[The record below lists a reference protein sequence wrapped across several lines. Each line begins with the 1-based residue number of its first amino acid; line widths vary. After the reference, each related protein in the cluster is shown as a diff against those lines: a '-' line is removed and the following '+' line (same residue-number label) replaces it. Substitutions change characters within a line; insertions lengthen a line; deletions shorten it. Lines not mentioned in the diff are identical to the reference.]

1 MKISSLYIDGFGK
14 FRDWKPPTPFG
25 ERLTV
30 IHGANEA
37 GKTTLLAFIRRMLY
51 GFPDGR
57 KKDLNLYSPINGG
70 TIGGRLE
77 ILGEDG
83 QEYVLSRSGVR
94 GVPLLTRS
102 DGTVVKGVRPS
113 SLLGPCDQVF
123 YENVCAFGLGELQ
136 EVSTLGRDEIR
147 ERLAAAGAGNLPVR
161 AVADALE
168 SSAAEIY
175 APRGKKKRINTLV
188 KDLKA
193 VETQIRSIQKSQQ
206 EYDTINDSIFQKRE
220 AVSEEERKRKRIE
233 DEIAYCTALG
243 QAWGAFVERKEGCDL
258 LSSIPE
264 IEPFPDGALE
274 GLGRIETELQQL
286 GEEREVQKANCERLK
301 RDMDAVVLRD
311 EVLEQ
316 ADAIRALERRVERY
330 HTQEE
335 EHTRTAAELEQKQG
349 DLDRALRDLGEG
361 WNAESVLG
369 FDTSVQV
376 REEAKALRERL
387 AGSAA
392 ACAAAQSR
400 HEAAETEAREK
411 REHREG
417 LQRERDAIPPS
428 ALRDAVLDQADRIRT
443 IERTVE
449 RYLAQGKDL
458 RGLQSDLRQKQG
470 DLDRMLRDLGGDWD
484 VERVMGFDA
493 SVPARDDHKNLRD
506 RLSVSA
512 QACEL
517 EGSRYEAAEKDAAE
531 KREHLRGLRKQ
542 RGAFGDVPD
551 PATARTRLGLCRKM
565 VDEVQQLQDLEG
577 RRQSILQEE
586 ARAREIV
593 ASLGAAP
600 ALPAWPA
607 MLVVLSAVVVVGWGY
622 LGGALPAAG
631 VVAILLLLAAAAL
644 FRARNGRAPAPGA
657 EGASEQY
664 AGERETLAGQRRQV
678 EEDQANLEE
687 RIQSRAA
694 MLGVNRLPSR
704 GEAGEI
710 LHACEDA
717 VIAADRAS
725 DLDRDIAHAAEVS
738 ERAGQTLETRRQAL
752 EKALAEHRAALDA
765 WKGWCRQRG
774 LSETMNP
781 DLVPDLIAMI
791 RQAAGLAAGI
801 EEMKEREAI
810 QAAEVR
816 GFEEEVHGV
825 VAICREAAEGSP
837 EVSGALAGGE
847 SDRGGDATRRAVET
861 LIRLLE
867 DASTRAAKVSALD
880 QEIAR
885 AGQASERA
893 EASRE
898 AAQATLAE
906 ACIEHR
912 AALDA
917 WRDWCRQR
925 GLQEMTDP
933 DLVPDLI
940 AGIGQAAALCARIE
954 EVKRKMAGLSG
965 DIRSF
970 AAEVVSVA
978 EACKEP
984 VDGSPDTVL
993 EGLIR
998 VLNAEE
1004 EARRG
1009 YAALAR
1015 QLKEEEERL
1024 ERTSVRYDA
1033 KKVDLEVLLRGQG
1046 AETSEEFRRLEGL
1059 SSQRAE
1065 VARGIKDAESAIRR
1079 ISGEERYPAF
1089 MAALETYDPVAMPAY
1104 RQEKEAELAAVRDRI
1119 SQYHQEI
1126 GILTERCSRIE
1137 SDGELTL
1144 LLSRAAALEEEIRQA
1159 SRQWAVYTAA
1169 SGLLRMAVETFERE
1183 RQPEILRE
1191 AQAFFSRITDGRY
1204 TRVVRP
1210 LDGSEM
1216 YVEER
1221 GGGRKGIDE
1230 LSRGTAEQLYLAL
1243 RFGYIRD
1250 YATSSLAVPVIFDDI
1265 LVNFDPVRRQ
1275 NACLAISDLAETCQ
1289 VLYFTCHPETI
1300 GDLTVAVPDAV
1311 VVDLCGGE

>member
-14 FRDWKPPTPFG
+14 FRDWKPPAPFG
-25 ERLTV
+25 EGLTA
-30 IHGANEA
+30 IHGPNEA

-57 KKDLNLYSPINGG
+57 RKDLNHYSPINGG

-77 ILGEDG
+77 IRGEDG

-94 GVPLLTRS
+94 GDPLLTRP
-102 DGTVVKGVRPS
+102 DGTAVRGMSPS

-123 YENVCAFGLGELQ
+123 YENVCAIGLGELQ
-136 EVSTLGRDEIR
+136 EVSTLSRDEIR

-175 APRGKKKRINTLV
+175 TLKGKKKRINTLV

-193 VETQIRSIQKSQQ
+193 VETEVRSIQKSQQ
-206 EYDTINDSIFQKRE
+206 DYDPINDAILQKRE
-220 AVSEEERKRKRIE
+220 AVSEEEKRRKRIE

-243 QAWGAFVERKEGCDL
+243 QAWEAFAERKEGCDRL
-258 LSSIPE
+258 RSIPE

-274 GLGRIETELQQL
+274 DLGRIETDLQRL
-286 GEEREVQKANCERLK
+286 GEERDDQKADCERLK
-301 RDMDAVVLRD
+301 GDIGSVVLRD
-311 EVLEQ
+311 EVLER
-316 ADAIRALERRVERY
+316 ADAIRALERTVERY
-330 HTQEE
+330 HTQEK
-335 EHTRTAAELEQKQG
+335 EHTSTAAELEQKQD

-369 FDTSVQV
+369 FDTSVPV

-387 AGSAA
+387 AGSAT

-400 HEAAETEAREK
+400 HEAAEAEAREK
-411 REHREG
+411 RENREG
-417 LQRERDAIPPS
+417 LQRQRDAIPPS

-449 RYLAQGKDL
+449 RYLVQGKDL
-458 RGLQSDLRQKQG
+458 GGLQSELRQKQG
-470 DLDRMLRDLGGDWD
+470 ELDRMLRDLGGDWD
-484 VERVMGFDA
+484 VERVTGFDA
-493 SVPARDDHKNLRD
+493 SVPAREDHKNLRD

-512 QACEL
+512 QARDL
-517 EGSRYEAAEKDAAE
+517 EGSRCEAAEKDVAE
-531 KREHLRGLRKQ
+531 KREHLGDLQKQ
-542 RGAFGDVPD
+542 RNAFGEVPD
-551 PATARTRLGLCRKM
+551 PATARTRLGWCREM
-565 VDEVQQLQDLEG
+565 VDGVQQLQDLEG
-577 RRQSILQEE
+577 RRQSILQEQ

-607 MLVVLSAVVVVGWGY
+607 VLVVLSAVVVVGWGY
-622 LGGALPAAG
+622 LGGALQAAG
-631 VVAILLLLAAAAL
+631 VVAVLLLVAAAAL
-644 FRARNGRAPAPGA
+644 FRARDGRAPAPGA
-657 EGASEQY
+657 EGAAEQY
-664 AGERETLAGQRRQV
+664 AGERETLAGQRRHV
-678 EEDQANLEE
+678 EEERENLEE
-687 RIQSRAA
+687 RIRSRAA
-694 MLGVNRLPSR
+694 MLGVGPLPSR
-704 GEAGEI
+704 GEAGEV

-717 VIAADRAS
+717 VTAADRAS

-738 ERAGQTLETRRQAL
+738 ERAGKTLETRRQAL
-752 EKALAEHRAALDA
+752 EEAHTEYLAALDA
-765 WKGWCRQRG
+765 WKGWCRQRA
-774 LSETMNP
+774 LPETMNP
-781 DLVPDLIAMI
+781 DLVPDLIALI
-791 RQAAGLAAGI
+791 RQAAALAAGI
-801 EEMKEREAI
+801 QEMREREAI

-816 GFEEEVHGV
+816 GFEEEVQGV
-825 VAICREAAEGSP
+825 VAICREVADGSTEAP
-837 EVSGALAGGE
+837 GAIAGVE
-847 SDRGGDATRRAVET
+847 SDRGGDATRRAAET
-861 LIRLLE
+861 LIRLME
-867 DASTRAAKVSALD
+867 DASAQAAKVSALD
-880 QEIAR
+880 RDIVR
-885 AGQASERA
+885 AAEASERA
-893 EASRE
+893 EVSRE
-898 AAQATLAE
+898 AAQAALTQARTERL
-906 ACIEHR
+906 

-917 WRDWCRQR
+917 WKDWCRQR
-925 GLQEMTDP
+925 ALPETTDP

-940 AGIGQAAALCARIE
+940 AGIGQAATLCAGIE
-954 EVKRKMAGLSG
+954 EVKRKMAGQSG

-970 AAEVVSVA
+970 AEEVVSVA
-978 EACKEP
+978 DACNEP
-984 VDGSPDTVL
+984 SDGPPDTVL

-998 VLNAEE
+998 VLNVEE
-1004 EARRG
+1004 EARRE

-1015 QLKEEEERL
+1015 QLKEKGEKL

-1033 KKVDLEVLLRGQG
+1033 KKADLEALLRGQG
-1046 AETSEEFRRLEGL
+1046 AETLEEFRRLEAL
-1059 SSQRAE
+1059 SRQRAE

-1089 MAALETYDPVAMPAY
+1089 MAALETYDPVGMPVY

-1119 SQYHQEI
+1119 SHYHHEI
-1126 GILTERCSRIE
+1126 GILTERCSGIE

-1144 LLSRAAALEEEIRQA
+1144 LLSRAAALEEEIRQV

-1169 SGLLRMAVETFERE
+1169 SGLLGMAVETFERE

-1221 GGGRKGIDE
+1221 SGGRKGIDE

-1275 NACLAISDLAETCQ
+1275 NACLAIADLAETCQ
-1289 VLYFTCHPETI
+1289 VLYFTCHPETLES
-1300 GDLTVAVPDAV
+1300 LTAAVPDAV
-1311 VVDLCGGE
+1311 VVDLCGGV